1 MRKRLRLML
10 VSFVT
15 GALCALAV
23 VGALTV
29 PDAVSGLV
37 PDRLKTSAAMPQSR
51 MPSSGLLEEAFRF
64 LEEHAATSTSES
76 WVGC

>member
-1 MRKRLRLML
+1 M
-10 VSFVT
+10 S
-15 GALCALAV
+15 
-23 VGALTV
+23 LT
-29 PDAVSGLV
+29 SN
-37 PDRLKTSAAMPQSR
+37 RLKTSAAMPQSR